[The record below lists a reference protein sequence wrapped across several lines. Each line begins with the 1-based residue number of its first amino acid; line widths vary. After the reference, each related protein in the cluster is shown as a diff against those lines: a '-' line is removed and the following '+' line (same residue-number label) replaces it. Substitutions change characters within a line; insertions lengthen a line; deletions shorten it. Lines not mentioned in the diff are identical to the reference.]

1 VLLAEHH
8 REFLLCHHLNW
19 ENITNG
25 KYMVILGL
33 CQKDGFDIRDHK
45 KNIKLRKPC
54 PLTSFLSDLGK
65 DYHCSMQWWSNWVQ
79 YVNTKFL
86 PGHSLGSSYY
96 LSRES
101 NSMLRRGVKLREVMF
116 WARNGD
122 DDMKRKFVVCLLILS
137 LLGQLNN

>member
-1 VLLAEHH
+1 LFRLKTCCIAGVPAIFQFMRHLDITVLLAEHH
-8 REFLLCHHLNW
+8 GEFILCHHLNW

-54 PLTSFLSDLGK
+54 PLTSILSDLGK

-79 YVNTKFL
+79 YVYTKFL
-86 PGHSLGSSYY
+86 PGHSLGTSYY
-96 LSRES
+96 LSRE
-101 NSMLRRGVKLREVMF
+101 
-116 WARNGD
+116 
-122 DDMKRKFVVCLLILS
+122 
-137 LLGQLNN
+137 NNLEFLK